1 MSFLFNGLARLSQTF
16 TPPIAQDDGLA
27 QANPPVDEAQIM
39 PSQEA
44 IEVVEEAIDAV
55 AITLD
60 QVERSLI
67 VEDEV
72 ARQLSEDVETDTQ
85 EQEEQGGDEEQVEE
99 ETETPEE
106 IVKWEKINR
115 ENAEITDAPT
125 HLPYDVSF
133 IAQICAAYRAVE
145 HERGEGNRL
154 FDDFLAETLAGED
167 GMREI
172 CERQRKTETSSRR
185 KAICTRY
192 FDDFITECVEDYVA
206 HDIHDIQLVVL
217 GAGMDSRAYRLSILA
232 NVHKVF
238 EVDIAK
244 VLDLKE
250 SLLESVEP
258 AHPLPL
264 IQDGEIHWVMTDL
277 VKGDDWMTELVDKG
291 FNSKAPSIWIAEG
304 LFYYFEPKRVN
315 ELLQGIASLS
325 VSGNSK
331 LAFSAVSDLSTG
343 NHRRVLFKS
352 SMPDPH
358 ATLEKAGFTADHID
372 VFHGPRA
379 NYGVLKDDELLNPDI
394 WKTKRAGI
402 YVTATKV

>member
-1 MSFLFNGLARLSQTF
+1 MSFLFSGLARLGQTF
-16 TPPIAQDDGLA
+16 TPPHAQGELTEA
-27 QANPPVDEAQIM
+27 KLPADEAQII

-44 IEVVEEAIDAV
+44 IEVVQEAVEAV

-60 QVERSLI
+60 QVERSRTI
-67 VEDEV
+67 EEKVV
-72 ARQLSEDVETDTQ
+72 PQLSEEVATDPQ
-85 EQEEQGGDEEQVEE
+85 EQEEKIEEEEVEE

-106 IVKWEKINR
+106 IEKWEEINR

-125 HLPYDVSF
+125 HLPYDISF
-133 IAQICAAYRAVE
+133 TAQICSAYRAVE
-145 HERGEGNRL
+145 HDRGEGNRL

-172 CERQRKTETSSRR
+172 CDRQRKHKTTNRR
-185 KAICTRY
+185 IAIRTRY
-192 FDDFITECVEDYVA
+192 FDDFITECVEDYVD
-206 HDIHDIQLVVL
+206 HDIHDIQLVIL

-244 VLDLKE
+244 VLELKE
-250 SLLESVEP
+250 SLLESFEP

-264 IQDGEIHWVMTDL
+264 IQDGEIHCVMTDL
-277 VKGDDWMTELVDKG
+277 IKGDDWMMELVDKG

-325 VSGNSK
+325 VSGNSH

-343 NHRRVLFKS
+343 NHRRILFKS

-358 ATLEKAGFTADHID
+358 ATLEKAGFKADHID

-379 NYGVLKDDELLNPDI
+379 NYGVLNDDELLNPDI
-394 WKTKRAGI
+394 WKTQRAGI
-402 YVTATKV
+402 YVTATKL